1 MAPAELY
8 GPGAAGLSKGEVMKS
23 ARLERLIVSAAVAVA
38 TMGAAG
44 FLGLSMTGC
53 AADEPGSSKTVKK
66 TTEETPEGTKTTT
79 YTHEKETKVI
89 DK

>member
-1 MAPAELY
+1 
-8 GPGAAGLSKGEVMKS
+8 MKS